1 MTTQVPPSAL
11 LPLNPEQLAR
21 LQAATT
27 DLTPTQL
34 AWVSGYFWGV
44 LNQQPAALAATPAP
58 AAEMPGITIIS
69 ASQTGNA
76 RRVAEA
82 LRDDLLAAKLNV
94 KLVNAGDYK
103 FKQIASEKLLI
114 VVTST
119 QGEGEPPE
127 EAVALHK
134 FLFSKKAP
142 KLENTAFAV
151 FSLGDSSYEFFCQS
165 GKDFDS
171 KLAELGGERLLDR
184 VDADVE
190 YQAAASE
197 WRARVVDALKSRAP
211 VAAPSQSVA
220 TGAVNEIHTSP
231 YSKDAPLAASLS
243 VNQKITGRNSEKD
256 VRHIEIDLGDSG
268 LRYQPGDALGVWYQN
283 DPALVKELVELL
295 WLKGD
300 EPVTVEGKTLPLNE
314 ALQWHFELTVNTANI
329 VENYATL
336 TRSETLLPLVGDKAK
351 LQHYA
356 ATTPIVDMVRFSPAQ
371 LDAEALINL
380 LRPLTPRL
388 YSIASSQAEVE
399 NEVHVTVGV
408 VRYDVEGRAR
418 AGGASSFLA
427 DRVEEEG
434 EVRVFIEHNDNFR
447 LPTNPETPVIMI
459 GPGTGIAPFRAFMQQ
474 RAADEAPGKNW
485 LFFGNPHFTEDL
497 NDGLTGG
504 FKGDNFLL
512 IRFHGMYQQDDRD
525 IRAERAEQ
533 KLEPRHAM
541 LLRCRLP
548 GGVITT
554 KQWQA
559 IDKFAGENT
568 IYGSIR
574 LTNRQ
579 TFQFHGILKK
589 NVKPVHQMLHSV
601 GLDALATANDM
612 NRNVLCTS
620 NPYESQLH
628 AEAYEWAKKISEHLL
643 PRTRAYAEIWL
654 DQEKVATTDEEPIL
668 GQTYLPRKFK
678 TTVVIPPQNDI
689 DLHANDMNFVAI
701 AENGKLVGFNLLV
714 GGGLS
719 IEHGNKKTYART
731 ASEFGYLPLEHTL
744 AVAEAVVT
752 TQRDWGNRT
761 DRKNAKTKYTLE
773 RVGVET
779 FKAEVERR
787 AGIKFEPIRPYEF
800 TGRGDRIGWVKGIDD
815 NWHLTL
821 FIENGRILDYPGRPL
836 KTGLLEI
843 AKIHKGDFRI
853 TANQN
858 LIIAGVPE
866 SEKAKIEK
874 IAKESGLM
882 NAVTPQRENSMA
894 CVSFP
899 TCPLAMAEAERFLP
913 SFIDNIDNLMAK
925 HGVSDE
931 HIVMRVTGCP
941 NGCGRAMLAEVGLV
955 GKAPGRYNLHLG
967 GNRMG
972 TRIPR
977 MYKENITEPEILA
990 SLDELIGRWAKERE
1004 AGEGFGDFTVRAGI
1018 IRPVLDPARDL
1029 WD

>member
-197 WRARVVDALKSRAP
+197 WRARVVDAL
-211 VAAPSQSVA
+211 
-220 TGAVNEIHTSP
+220 
-231 YSKDAPLAASLS
+231 
-243 VNQKITGRNSEKD
+243 QKITGRNSEKD

-447 LPTNPETPVIMI
+447 LPANPETPVIMI

-485 LFFGNPHFTEDL
+485 LFFGNPHFTEDFL
-497 NDGLTGG
+497 YQVEWQRYVKEGVLTRIDLAWSRDQKEKVYVQDKLREQGAELWRWINDGAHIYVC
-504 FKGDNFLL
+504 GDANRMAKDVEQALL
-512 IRFHGMYQQDDRD
+512 
-525 IRAERAEQ
+525 E
-533 KLEPRHAM
+533 
-541 LLRCRLP
+541 
-548 GGVITT
+548 V
-554 KQWQA
+554 
-559 IDKFAGENT
+559 
-568 IYGSIR
+568 
-574 LTNRQ
+574 
-579 TFQFHGILKK
+579 
-589 NVKPVHQMLHSV
+589 
-601 GLDALATANDM
+601 
-612 NRNVLCTS
+612 
-620 NPYESQLH
+620 
-628 AEAYEWAKKISEHLL
+628 
-643 PRTRAYAEIWL
+643 
-654 DQEKVATTDEEPIL
+654 
-668 GQTYLPRKFK
+668 
-678 TTVVIPPQNDI
+678 
-689 DLHANDMNFVAI
+689 I
-701 AENGKLVGFNLLV
+701 AEF
-714 GGGLS
+714 GGMDTEAADEFLS
-719 IEHGNKKTYART
+719 ELR
-731 ASEFGYLPLEHTL
+731 
-744 AVAEAVVT
+744 
-752 TQRDWGNRT
+752 
-761 DRKNAKTKYTLE
+761 
-773 RVGVET
+773 
-779 FKAEVERR
+779 VERR
-787 AGIKFEPIRPYEF
+787 Y
-800 TGRGDRIGWVKGIDD
+800 
-815 NWHLTL
+815 
-821 FIENGRILDYPGRPL
+821 
-836 KTGLLEI
+836 
-843 AKIHKGDFRI
+843 
-853 TANQN
+853 
-858 LIIAGVPE
+858 
-866 SEKAKIEK
+866 
-874 IAKESGLM
+874 
-882 NAVTPQRENSMA
+882 QRD
-894 CVSFP
+894 V
-899 TCPLAMAEAERFLP
+899 
-913 SFIDNIDNLMAK
+913 
-925 HGVSDE
+925 
-931 HIVMRVTGCP
+931 
-941 NGCGRAMLAEVGLV
+941 
-955 GKAPGRYNLHLG
+955 Y
-967 GNRMG
+967 
-972 TRIPR
+972 
-977 MYKENITEPEILA
+977 
-990 SLDELIGRWAKERE
+990 
-1004 AGEGFGDFTVRAGI
+1004 
-1018 IRPVLDPARDL
+1018 
-1029 WD
+1029 